1 MTLKT
6 RKPEKDRHDLDTN
19 PKKNPKRT
27 GMTLTDG
34 FDQVVYACASLMQ
47 ESYLPGK

>member
-6 RKPEKDRHDLDTN
+6 RKPEKDRHDLDGRI
-19 PKKNPKRT
+19 NPKRT